1 LDTGEAFFQSF
12 LNIKIIE
19 YTMLPP
25 AAKKHKD
32 EKHQHE
38 NQHEHQHQ
46 NQHPKQKLPVS
57 LLGGFLG
64 AGKTTLLKH
73 ILETKHG
80 NNNSNNSNNNA
91 NNTNNANAN
100 ADSFRCAVIVND
112 MAELNIDK
120 NLIDMSAMVQSNDV
134 IAMQNGC
141 VCCTLKSDMVDQI
154 IGLATTGNY
163 DYMIIEASGISE
175 PSEIAKLFR
184 DCEDD
189 HNHEEDHAKVLLSD
203 VATLDTCVTVVSAAD
218 FFENFHAV
226 VAPVDSSN
234 SNKVWPKILTEQ
246 IEYANVVI
254 LNKTDLVSEAQLS
267 KIEEHVSLLNPTAK
281 ILKARN
287 SAVDVEQV
295 VDTKL
300 YDAAKLNVSEVAVD
314 YGEKKCCKASQAK
327 GESPCCRR
335 ARTIETALSQVMLGS
350 KKLPTTRHEARFGIG
365 SFLYKARR
373 PFHPSRFRNFIEKFF
388 VFVDEGSDEE
398 DCEKDQEEME
408 SEEEDDENQPGVE
421 DEAPMDIDIDAKHDA
436 SSGEAD
442 VALLQEEARE
452 KQKVR
457 NKELGSIL
465 RSKGFIW
472 TANTHDLMGII
483 SHAGN
488 VVTIGS
494 ESHWN
499 VVDYKAWKGS
509 EEEKSALRKDFAA
522 PWGDRRQEIVFIGLD
537 MKHGAVQKL
546 LDDCLLTDEEFALG
560 VDGWKATMGD
570 LFLFGDEYPEDD
582 EHGSGNDDKEKDVLK
597 GEK

>member
-1 LDTGEAFFQSF
+1 MAADETSP
-12 LNIKIIE
+12 
-19 YTMLPP
+19 TLPP
-25 AAKKHKD
+25 AAKKQKD
-32 EKHQHE
+32 EKHQH
-38 NQHEHQHQ
+38 QHQHS
-46 NQHPKQKLPVS
+46 QHGGGGESKKLPVS

-80 NNNSNNSNNNA
+80 N
-91 NNTNNANAN
+91 T
-100 ADSFRCAVIVND
+100 DSFRCAVIVND

-154 IGLATTGNY
+154 IVLANTGNY

-175 PSEIAKLFR
+175 PSEIAKLFA

-226 VAPVDSSN
+226 TPADN

-267 KIEEHVSLLNPTAK
+267 QIEEHVSLLNPTAK
-281 ILKARN
+281 LLKAQN
-287 SAVDVEQV
+287 SAVDVEEV
-295 VDTKL
+295 VDTQL
-300 YDAAKLNVSEVAVD
+300 YDAAKFKVSDVAVD
-314 YGEKKCCKASQAK
+314 YGEKKCCKASQAR

-335 ARTIETALSQVMLGS
+335 ARTIETAFSQVMLGS

-373 PFHPSRFRNFIEKFF
+373 PFHPRRFMNFIEKFF
-388 VFVDEGSDEE
+388 VFVDEGPDEE
-398 DCEKDQEEME
+398 DGEEDEEEMK
-408 SEEEDDENQPGVE
+408 SEEEDE
-421 DEAPMDIDIDAKHDA
+421 DEAPMDIDAKHDA
-436 SSGEAD
+436 SGVNTDAPPSEEENTDDDDGEAE
-442 VALLQEEARE
+442 AEIKLLQEEARE

-457 NKELGSIL
+457 TKELGSIL

-483 SHAGN
+483 SQAGN

-494 ESHWN
+494 ESNWN
-499 VVDYKAWKGS
+499 AVDYKAWKGS
-509 EEEKSALRKDFAA
+509 EEEMSALRKDFAA

-546 LDDCLLTDEEFALG
+546 LDECLLTDEEFALG

-570 LFLFGDEYPEDD
+570 IFLFGDEYPGDD
-582 EHGSGNDDKEKDVLK
+582 EHESGNDDKEKDVLK
-597 GEK
+597 EEK

>member
-1 LDTGEAFFQSF
+1 MVPDATSPA
-12 LNIKIIE
+12 
-19 YTMLPP
+19 LPP
-25 AAKKHKD
+25 PAKKQKD
-32 EKHQHE
+32 EKHQHL
-38 NQHEHQHQ
+38 QHGGGGESK
-46 NQHPKQKLPVS
+46 KQKLPVS

-80 NNNSNNSNNNA
+80 KNSNA
-91 NNTNNANAN
+91 AV
-100 ADSFRCAVIVND
+100 DSFRCAVIVND

-175 PSEIAKLFR
+175 PSEIAKIFA

-226 VAPVDSSN
+226 APADN

-254 LNKTDLVSEAQLS
+254 LNKTDLVSGAQLS

-281 ILKARN
+281 LLKAHN
-287 SAVDVEQV
+287 SAVDVEEV
-295 VDTKL
+295 VDTQL
-300 YDAAKLNVSEVAVD
+300 YDAAKFNVSDVAVD
-314 YGEKKCCKASQAK
+314 YGEKKCCKASQAR
-327 GESPCCRR
+327 GESACCRR

-373 PFHPSRFRNFIEKFF
+373 PFHPRRFMNFIQKFF
-388 VFVDEGSDEE
+388 VCVDEGPDEE
-398 DCEKDQEEME
+398 DCEEEELE
-408 SEEEDDENQPGVE
+408 SEEEDDENQPGAE
-421 DEAPMDIDIDAKHDA
+421 DEAPMAIDAQHDA
-436 SSGEAD
+436 PPNEEENTDENDGGGEAD
-442 VALLQEEARE
+442 VKLLQEEARE

-457 NKELGSIL
+457 NEELGSIL

-472 TANTHDLMGII
+472 TANTHDMMGII

-488 VVTIGS
+488 VMTIGS

-499 VVDYKAWKGS
+499 VLDYKAWKGS
-509 EEEKSALRKDFAA
+509 EEEKSASRKDFAA

-537 MKHGAVQKL
+537 MKHCPVQQL
-546 LDDCLLTDEEFALG
+546 LDECLLTDEEFALG

-570 LFLFGDEYPEDD
+570 IFLFGDEYPEDD
-582 EHGSGNDDKEKDVLK
+582 EHGSGVEIEVK
-597 GEK
+597 

>member
-1 LDTGEAFFQSF
+1 MVPDATSPA
-12 LNIKIIE
+12 
-19 YTMLPP
+19 LPP

-32 EKHQHE
+32 EKHQH
-38 NQHEHQHQ
+38 QHQ
-46 NQHPKQKLPVS
+46 EHLQHGGGGESSKKKQKLPVS

-80 NNNSNNSNNNA
+80 KNNN
-91 NNTNNANAN
+91 TG

-175 PSEIAKLFR
+175 PSEIAKIFA

-226 VAPVDSSN
+226 APADN
-234 SNKVWPKILTEQ
+234 RNKVWPKILTEQ

-267 KIEEHVSLLNPTAK
+267 IIEQHVSVLNPTAK
-281 ILKARN
+281 LLKAHN
-287 SAVDVEQV
+287 SAVDVEEV
-295 VDTKL
+295 VDTQL
-300 YDAAKLNVSEVAVD
+300 YDAAFFNVSDVAVD
-314 YGEKKCCKASQAK
+314 YGEKTCCKASQAR
-327 GESPCCRR
+327 GESACCRR

-373 PFHPSRFRNFIEKFF
+373 PFHPRRFMKFIEKFF
-388 VFVDEGSDEE
+388 VFVNEGPDEE
-398 DCEKDQEEME
+398 ECEEDEEEEME
-408 SEEEDDENQPGVE
+408 SEEEDNENQPGPE
-421 DEAPMDIDIDAKHDA
+421 DEATMDIDAKHDA
-436 SSGEAD
+436 PPNEEENTDGNDGGGEAD
-442 VALLQEEARE
+442 VKLLQEEARA

-457 NKELGSIL
+457 NEELGSIL

-488 VVTIGS
+488 VMTIGS

-509 EEEKSALRKDFAA
+509 EEEKSASRKDFTA

-537 MKHGAVQKL
+537 MKHGPVQKH
-546 LDDCLLTDEEFALG
+546 LDECLLTDEEFALG

-570 LFLFGDEYPEDD
+570 IFLFGDEYPEDD
-582 EHGSGNDDKEKDVLK
+582 EHGSGNDDKLALR
-597 GEK
+597 